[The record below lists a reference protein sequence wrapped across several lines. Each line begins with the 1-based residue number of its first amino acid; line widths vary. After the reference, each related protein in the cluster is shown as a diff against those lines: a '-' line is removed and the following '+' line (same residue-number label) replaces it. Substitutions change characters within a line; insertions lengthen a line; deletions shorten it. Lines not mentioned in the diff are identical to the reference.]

1 MWRSPAT
8 SFVGYRPSGITDRL
22 LDWAEL
28 EHFQE
33 KWEPVFRFENATT
46 QEARPH
52 AFEQRGLSMILGMS
66 VGAFTILHVIITVV
80 AIGSGLIAVGGMF
93 ASNSLPVTTA
103 LFLFTTALTSLTGFL
118 FPIHGFTP
126 ALGVGIVACVIL
138 AVALFALYKEHLAG
152 AWRWIYVI
160 TAVVSLYLNV
170 FVLVAQSFMKVS
182 ALNALA
188 PTQTE
193 PPFAVTQAAVLAIF
207 ILIAL
212 IAVTKFRPP
221 KAQM

>member
-1 MWRSPAT
+1 
-8 SFVGYRPSGITDRL
+8 
-22 LDWAEL
+22 
-28 EHFQE
+28 
-33 KWEPVFRFENATT
+33 
-46 QEARPH
+46 
-52 AFEQRGLSMILGMS
+52 
-66 VGAFTILHVIITVV
+66 
-80 AIGSGLIAVGGMF
+80 MF
-93 ASNSLPVTTA
+93 ASDSLPATTA

-138 AVALFALYKEHLAG
+138 AVALFALYKEHLVG
-152 AWRWIYVI
+152 PWRWIYVI

-170 FVLVAQSFMKVS
+170 FVLVVQSFAKVS

-193 PPFAVTQAAVLAIF
+193 PPFAVTQAAVLALF
-207 ILIAL
+207 ILITL
-212 IAVTKFRPP
+212 ITVIKFRPP